1 MEHCSMNKLKRFSL
15 TVFISSGVASLLITA
30 PSYGLSLNLDSFLA
44 SIKSQI
50 EGEMSQIRS
59 IASDKINNL
68 WAAAQE
74 DANSA
79 INGATGVMGAPDPVE
94 SGQRLKVALASDS
107 DWALASIQAQDLQR
121 EITKASVSGVLGQ
134 QGQQDTS
141 NKIDQTA
148 QTAQDASNLGQQA
161 QEMNASQ
168 NILKVIAAQNA
179 QIVSMLA
186 QQRTDSLQSRS
197 DTAQSN
203 MMLTQIAEQ
212 LAANR
217 QKEDIQQEG
226 LISLNLEVAAMSV
239 LDPTY
244 SP

>member
-1 MEHCSMNKLKRFSL
+1 MNKLKRFSL

>member
-1 MEHCSMNKLKRFSL
+1 MNKLKRFSL

-59 IASDKINNL
+59 IASDKINTL

-79 INGATGVMGAPDPVE
+79 INSATGVMGAPDPVE

-148 QTAQDASNLGQQA
+148 QTAQDASDLGQQA

-168 NILKVIAAQNA
+168 NILKVMAAQNA

>member
-1 MEHCSMNKLKRFSL
+1 MNKLKRFSL

-59 IASDKINNL
+59 IASDKINTL

-79 INGATGVMGAPDPVE
+79 INSATGVMGAPDPVE

-134 QGQQDTS
+134 LGQQDTS
-141 NKIDQTA
+141 KKIDQTA
-148 QTAQDASNLGQQA
+148 QTAQDASDLGHLA

-168 NILKVIAAQNA
+168 NILKVMAAQNA

>member
-1 MEHCSMNKLKRFSL
+1 MNQLKKISL
-15 TVFISSGVASLLITA
+15 AVIISSGFTSLLITA

-44 SIKSQI
+44 EIKSQI
-50 EGEMSQIRS
+50 QGEMRQIRS
-59 IASDKINNL
+59 IASDKINNF

-79 INGATGVMGAPDPVE
+79 ISGATGVMGAPDPVE

-107 DWALASIQAQDLQR
+107 DWARASTQAQDLQR

-134 QGQQDTS
+134 QGQQDTA
-141 NKIDQTA
+141 NKIDQTT

-161 QEMNASQ
+161 QSMNASQ
-168 NILKVIAAQNA
+168 NILKVIAAQNGLV
-179 QIVSMLA
+179 VSMLA

-212 LAANR
+212 LTANR
-217 QKEDIQQEG
+217 QKEDIREEG
-226 LISLNLEVAAMSV
+226 LISLNLEVVGMSV

>member
-1 MEHCSMNKLKRFSL
+1 MNKLKKLSL
-15 TVFISSGVASLLITA
+15 TVIISSGVTSLLITA

-50 EGEMSQIRS
+50 QGEMSQIRS

-107 DWALASIQAQDLQR
+107 DWATASIQAQDLQR
-121 EITKASVSGVLGQ
+121 EITRASVSGVLGQ
-134 QGQQDTS
+134 LGQQDTA
-141 NKIDQTA
+141 NKIDQTT
-148 QTAQDASNLGQQA
+148 QTAQDASDLGQQA
-161 QEMNASQ
+161 QSMNASQ
-168 NILKVIAAQNA
+168 NILKVIAAQNGLV
-179 QIVSMLA
+179 VSMLA

>member
-1 MEHCSMNKLKRFSL
+1 MNQLKKISL
-15 TVFISSGVASLLITA
+15 VVIISSGVTSLLITA
-30 PSYGLSLNLDSFLA
+30 PSYGLSLNLNSFLA
-44 SIKSQI
+44 EIKSQI
-50 EGEMSQIRS
+50 PGEMRQIRS
-59 IASDKINNL
+59 IASDKINNF

-79 INGATGVMGAPDPVE
+79 IAGTTGVMGAPDPVE
-94 SGQRLKVALASDS
+94 SGQRLKVALASNS
-107 DWALASIQAQDLQR
+107 DWARASTQAQDLQR
-121 EITKASVSGVLGQ
+121 EITRASVSGVLGQ
-134 QGQQDTS
+134 QGQQDTA
-141 NKIDQTA
+141 NKIDQTT

-168 NILKVIAAQNA
+168 NILKLIAAQNGLV
-179 QIVSMLA
+179 VSMLA

-203 MMLTQIAEQ
+203 MMLAQIAEQ
-212 LAANR
+212 LTANR
-217 QKEDIQQEG
+217 QKEDIREEG
-226 LISLNLEVAAMSV
+226 LISLNLEVVGMSV

>member
-1 MEHCSMNKLKRFSL
+1 MKGIKKISL
-15 TVFISSGVASLLITA
+15 AVIISSGVTSLLIAA
-30 PSYGLSLNLDSFLA
+30 PSYGISLDLNTFLA
-44 SIKSQI
+44 EIRSQI
-50 EGEMSQIRS
+50 QSEMSQISS
-59 IASDKINNL
+59 IASDKINNF

-94 SGQRLKVALASDS
+94 SGQRLKVSLASGS
-107 DWALASIQAQDLQR
+107 DWATALTQAQDLQR

-134 QGQQDTS
+134 LGQQDTA
-141 NKIDQTA
+141 NKIDQTT
-148 QTAQDASNLGQQA
+148 QTAQDASNLGQEA

-168 NILKVIAAQNA
+168 NILKVIAAQNSLV
-179 QIVSMLA
+179 VSMLA

-203 MMLTQIAEQ
+203 MMLTQIAEK
-212 LAANR
+212 LTANR
-217 QKEDIQQEG
+217 QKEDIREEG

>member
-1 MEHCSMNKLKRFSL
+1 MNKLKKLSL
-15 TVFISSGVASLLITA
+15 TVIISSGVASLLITA

-44 SIKSQI
+44 SIQSQI

-79 INGATGVMGAPDPVE
+79 INEATGVMGAPDPVE
-94 SGQRLKVALASDS
+94 SGQRLKVALASDA

-121 EITKASVSGVLGQ
+121 EITRASVSGVLGQ

-141 NKIDQTA
+141 NKIDQTT
-148 QTAQDASNLGQQA
+148 QTAQDASDLGQQA

-168 NILKVIAAQNA
+168 NILKVIAAQNG

-217 QKEDIQQEG
+217 QKEDIREEG

>member
-1 MEHCSMNKLKRFSL
+1 MNKLKRFSFA
-15 TVFISSGVASLLITA
+15 VIISSGVASLFIA
-30 PSYGLSLNLDSFLA
+30 VPSYGLSLNLDSFLA
-44 SIKSQI
+44 EIKSQI
-50 EGEMSQIRS
+50 QGEMSQIRS
-59 IASDKINNL
+59 IADDKINNL

-107 DWALASIQAQDLQR
+107 DWATASTQAQDLQR
-121 EITKASVSGVLGQ
+121 EITRASVSGLLGQ
-134 QGQQDTS
+134 QGQQDTA
-141 NKIDQTA
+141 NKIDQTT
-148 QTAQDASNLGQQA
+148 QTAQDASDLGQQA

-168 NILKVIAAQNA
+168 NILKVIAAQNG

-217 QKEDIQQEG
+217 QKEDIREEG